1 MQMLQQPFVLSQ
13 HPSKVRNQKYGS
25 WVEAVW
31 KTLWT
36 FYVFLFYD
44 THAGAEE
51 LDLDGCGLN
60 VRDAVMEKIFVVDTA
75 TTEAAKVGK

>member
-1 MQMLQQPFVLSQ
+1 MS
-13 HPSKVRNQKYGS
+13 
-25 WVEAVW
+25 
-31 KTLWT
+31 
-36 FYVFLFYD
+36 FLFYD

-75 TTEAAKVGK
+75 TTEAAKVGKKVL